1 MYCSKIWNYQHDKY
15 IKTIVRRNLVAEEY
29 QVDAVEGD
37 RRRKELWKLKFW
49 SRHLF
54 VVLLVLAI

>member
-1 MYCSKIWNYQHDKY
+1 MGTINMY
-15 IKTIVRRNLVAEEY
+15 IKTIMKRNLVAEEY

-49 SRHLF
+49 SRHLL